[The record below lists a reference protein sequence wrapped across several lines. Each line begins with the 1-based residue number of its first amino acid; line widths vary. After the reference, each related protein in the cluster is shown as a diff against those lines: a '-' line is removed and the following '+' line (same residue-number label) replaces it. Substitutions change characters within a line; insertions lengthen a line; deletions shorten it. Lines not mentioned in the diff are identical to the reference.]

1 MIDQPSFT
9 EANFDSSSQA
19 TPAASIDGT
28 LPPNWKYEET
38 VIEIEA
44 IIQQIETGELEL
56 AQVFDQFS
64 IAVQRL
70 RQCEV
75 FLTRQQQ
82 KVDLIIETLM
92 DDTEAF

>member
-1 MIDQPSFT
+1 MTEQPSFI
-9 EANFDSSSQA
+9 EANSDSAFQA
-19 TPAASIDGT
+19 TPAASVEGT
-28 LPPNWKYEET
+28 LPPGWKYEET
-38 VIEIEA
+38 VIEIES

-82 KVDLIIETLM
+82 KVDLVIETLL
-92 DDTEAF
+92 DDTETF